1 MRENPRLR
9 VLVVA
14 GTRPEMIK
22 MAPVL
27 RALAAR
33 PDWVEAKLCVTGQ
46 HRQMLDQVLGLFDL
60 RPDIDLDL
68 MQDGQTPS
76 QLASRA
82 LAALE
87 PVLSSTQPDWILVQ
101 GDTTTVA
108 AAAFCAHYSR
118 VRVGHVEAG
127 LRSYDRANPFPEEA
141 NRVLADHLSDLNFAP
156 TPQARDN
163 LLREGIADKQI
174 QVTGNTVIDALLHVA
189 GQQWA
194 PEPDDPLSGLAP
206 EKRTILV
213 TAHRRES
220 FGKPLSR
227 ICDALEALAGRGD
240 TQIVYPVHLNPEV
253 HGPVRRRL
261 GGIPGILLLPPVDY
275 RRLVYLMRRSYL
287 ILTDSGGIQEEA
299 PSLGVP
305 VLVLRNATER
315 PEGVAAGA
323 ALVIGT
329 DAGRIVSETCRLL
342 DDAVSH
348 RKMARAGNPYGDGR
362 AAERIVDALLAD
374 QTLGGAF

>member
-1 MRENPRLR
+1 MSENRRLR

-27 RALAAR
+27 KALAAR
-33 PDWVEAKLCVTGQ
+33 PERIEAKLCVTGQ
-46 HRQMLDQVLGLFDL
+46 HRQMLDQVLELFDL

-68 MQDGQTPS
+68 MREGQTPS
-76 QLASRA
+76 QMASRTLAS
-82 LAALE
+82 LE
-87 PVLSSTQPDWILVQ
+87 PVLAATRPDWILVQ
-101 GDTTTVA
+101 GDTTTVT

-118 VRVGHVEAG
+118 VRIGHVEAG

-156 TPQARDN
+156 TAQAREN
-163 LLREGIADKQI
+163 LLREGIADGQI
-174 QVTGNTVIDALLHVA
+174 RVTGNTVIDALLHVA
-189 GQQWA
+189 GQRW
-194 PEPDDPLSGLAP
+194 EPDGEDPLCGLAP
-206 EKRTILV
+206 DKRTILV

-220 FGKPLSR
+220 FGKPLSA
-227 ICDALEALAGRGD
+227 ICDALETLAARGD

-253 HGPVRRRL
+253 QGPVRQRL
-261 GGIPGILLLPPVDY
+261 EGIRGILLLPPVDY

-323 ALVIGT
+323 ALVAGT
-329 DAGRIVSETCRLL
+329 DAGRIVSEASRLL
-342 DDAVSH
+342 DDAEAH

-362 AAERIVDALLAD
+362 AAERIVDALLTD
-374 QTLGGAF
+374 QTVGGAL